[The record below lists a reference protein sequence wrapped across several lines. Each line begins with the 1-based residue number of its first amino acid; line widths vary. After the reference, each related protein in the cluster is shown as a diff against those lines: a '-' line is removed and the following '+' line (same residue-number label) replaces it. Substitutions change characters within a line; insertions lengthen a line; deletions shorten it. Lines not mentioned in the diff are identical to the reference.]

1 MPKRKLKIK
10 KLHFHPITTLIVA
23 IIAVMLVSSVLQ
35 FFKVQISYAL
45 INSRGEL
52 ENTIVAVK
60 GMFNAEGFRYV
71 VSEALRNFA
80 TFTPTSSLLVAL
92 IGLSVAHASGLIDT
106 FIKRVTLKLNNKV
119 ITFILIFLAVFS
131 SLINEV
137 GFVIL
142 IPLAALVFLANGR
155 NPLLGITAAF
165 CGVAFG
171 YGASLF
177 AGSTEIALV
186 PITELAAKL
195 VDAEYHVSM
204 LSNLFAIIT
213 TTVVLSF
220 VGTYVIENIVV
231 KKVGRYKIKEEDTS
245 GETKEIRLDEMAIEE
260 QKRLERELH
269 EKRGLR
275 YGAIAGLVAIILFAY
290 MIIPNLP
297 GSGLLLDKNQ
307 FAYIDKLFG
316 DNSYFQSGFTVLVG
330 LFFTVT
336 GIAYAFGAKSLKND
350 KDLIEK
356 ASAYLKDVGYVIV
369 LMFFASNLI
378 AVFKETNIGTVI
390 VGLIS
395 NLIKETPFSG
405 FPLIFVVLLAIAVS
419 NLFVTSQSTKW
430 TMLSPVVVPLLM
442 QNNISPQFAQ
452 FIYRAGDSM
461 TKGLTPL
468 LAYFVIYL
476 AYLNIYNKDDDP
488 ITIRKAISFVSPYC
502 LIISLTWL
510 FIILFFYMLRI
521 PIGPGVGV
529 GL

>member
-1 MPKRKLKIK
+1 MPRKKLKLK
-10 KLHFHPITTLIVA
+10 KFHFHPITTLLLA
-23 IIAVMLVSSVLQ
+23 IIGIMLLSSVLQ
-35 FFKVQISYAL
+35 FFKVQISYAV

-60 GMFNAEGFRYV
+60 GMFSGEGFRYV

-80 TFTPTSSLLVAL
+80 TFTPLSSLLVAL

-106 FIKRVTLKLNNKV
+106 FIKRGTLKLNNKI

-137 GFVIL
+137 GYVIL
-142 IPLAALVFLANGR
+142 IPFAALVFLANGR

-165 CGVAFG
+165 CGVSFG
-171 YGASLF
+171 YGASIF

-186 PITELAAKL
+186 PITERAARL

-204 LSNLFAIIT
+204 LSNVFAIIFT
-213 TTVVLSF
+213 TIVLSI
-220 VGTYVIENIVV
+220 VGTYVIENIIV
-231 KKVGRYKIKEEDTS
+231 KKIGRYKLKEEDTA
-245 GETKEIRLDEMAIEE
+245 GETKEIKLEEMAIEE
-260 QKRLERELH
+260 QRRLEREIR

-275 YGAIAGLVAIILFAY
+275 YAFIAGLISIILFAY

-297 GSGLLLDKNQ
+297 GSGLLLDKTQ
-307 FAYIDKLFG
+307 FAYIDQLFG
-316 DNSYFQSGFTVLVG
+316 ENSFFQSGFTVLVG
-330 LFFTVT
+330 LFFTLT
-336 GIAYAFGAKSLKND
+336 GIAYSIGAASLKND
-350 KDLIEK
+350 KDLVEK
-356 ASAYLKDVGYVIV
+356 ASAYLKNTGYAIV
-369 LMFFASNLI
+369 LMFFAANLI
-378 AVFKETNIGTVI
+378 AVFKESNIGTVL

-395 NLIKETPFSG
+395 NLIKEIPISG
-405 FPLIFVVLLAIAVS
+405 FPLIIVVLLAIAVS
-419 NLFVTSQSTKW
+419 NLFVTTQATKW

-461 TKGLTPL
+461 TKGITPL
-468 LAYFVIYL
+468 LAYFIVYL

-488 ITIRKAISFVSPYC
+488 ITIGKAISFVSPYC
-502 LIISLTWL
+502 LIISLTWI
-510 FIILFFYMLRI
+510 FIILFFYMLGL
-521 PIGPGVGV
+521 PIGPGVGI